1 MRKTIENIRSI
12 TVATTVIVVALLAV
26 WIYRSLGDARL
37 EMGADDSIGLTP
49 TQIES
54 IKAVGEWEFLSIST
68 EELVDTTR
76 KRLFSDDHLV
86 RIYYGTLRLGV
97 NMKQVE
103 PDWIKQRNDTLFLTL
118 PKVGLLD
125 KDFIDEARTKSF
137 FESGTWKAEDR
148 EALYKRAYRKMIAHC
163 LTPTNLSTAE
173 DNARESFRKLLRS
186 MGYQKVDIRNAQSQ
200 VKSINVVSRIPR
212 MIRSFSARDSLRSR
226 STSLRMAAYR

>member
-12 TVATTVIVVALLAV
+12 AVATAVIVVVVLAV
-26 WIYRSLGDARL
+26 WLYRALGDARI
-37 EMGADDSIGLTP
+37 EMGTDDSIGLTP

-68 EELVDTTR
+68 EELIDTTR
-76 KRLFSDDHLV
+76 KRLFSDDQLV

-103 PDWIKQRNDTLFLTL
+103 PGWIEQRHDTLFLTL

-125 KDFIDEARTKSF
+125 RDFIDEARTKSF
-137 FESGTWKAEDR
+137 FESGSWKAEDR
-148 EALYKRAYRKMIAHC
+148 EALYKRAYQKMKVHC
-163 LTPTNLSTAE
+163 LTPTNQRTAE

-186 MGYQKVDIRNAQSQ
+186 MGYPKTV
-200 VKSINVVSRIPR
+200 IN
-212 MIRSFSARDSLRSR
+212 FAK
-226 STSLRMAAYR
+226 

>member
-12 TVATTVIVVALLAV
+12 TVAAAVIAVILLVV
-26 WIYRSLGDARL
+26 WIYRSLDGARL
-37 EMGADDSIGLTP
+37 EMGVDDGIGLTP

-76 KRLFSDDHLV
+76 KRLFSDDQLV

-103 PDWIKQRNDTLFLTL
+103 PGWITQRNDTLFLIL

-125 KDFIDEARTKSF
+125 HDFIDEARTKSF

-148 EALYKRAYRKMIAHC
+148 EALYKLAYRKMFAHC
-163 LTPTNLSTAE
+163 LTPTNLNTAE
-173 DNARESFRKLLRS
+173 ENARESFRKLLRS
-186 MGYQKVDIRNAQSQ
+186 MGYQKVDIKFR
-200 VKSINVVSRIPR
+200 K
-212 MIRSFSARDSLRSR
+212 
-226 STSLRMAAYR
+226 

>member
-12 TVATTVIVVALLAV
+12 TVAAAIIAVILLAV
-26 WIYRSLGDARL
+26 WVYRSLGDARL
-37 EMGADDSIGLTP
+37 EMGSDDSIGLTP

-76 KRLFSDDHLV
+76 KRLFSDDQLV
-86 RIYYGTLRLGV
+86 RLYYGTLRLGV

-103 PDWIKQRNDTLFLTL
+103 PKWIRQQNDTLFLTL

-125 KDFIDEARTKSF
+125 HDFIDEARTKSF

-148 EALYKRAYRKMIAHC
+148 EALYKRAYRKMIAHF
-163 LTPTNLSTAE
+163 LTTANLNTAE
-173 DNARESFRKLLRS
+173 DNARESFKKLLRS
-186 MGYQKVDIRNAQSQ
+186 MGYKNIDIQFE
-200 VKSINVVSRIPR
+200 K
-212 MIRSFSARDSLRSR
+212 
-226 STSLRMAAYR
+226 

>member
-12 TVATTVIVVALLAV
+12 TIAAAIIAVVLLAV
-26 WIYRSLGDARL
+26 WLYRSLGDARL

-76 KRLFSDDHLV
+76 KRLFSDDQLV

-103 PDWIKQRNDTLFLTL
+103 PGWIQQRNDSLFLTL

-125 KDFIDEARTKSF
+125 KDFIDEAKTKSF
-137 FESGTWKAEDR
+137 YESGKWSPKDR
-148 EALYKRAYRKMIAHC
+148 EALYKKAYRQMIQHC
-163 LTPTNLSTAE
+163 MTKENLEAARTNGEAQMHHMMQQL
-173 DNARESFRKLLRS
+173 
-186 MGYQKVDIRNAQSQ
+186 GYKNITI
-200 VKSINVVSRIPR
+200 KIEK
-212 MIRSFSARDSLRSR
+212 
-226 STSLRMAAYR
+226 

>member
-1 MRKTIENIRSI
+1 MRKTIDNIRSI
-12 TVATTVIVVALLAV
+12 AVATAVIVVVVLAV
-26 WIYRSLGDARL
+26 WLYRALGDARI

-68 EELVDTTR
+68 EELIDTTR
-76 KRLFSDDHLV
+76 KRLISDDHLV

-103 PDWIKQRNDTLFLTL
+103 PGWIEQRNDTLFLTL

-125 KDFIDEARTKSF
+125 RDFIDEARTKSF
-137 FESGTWKAEDR
+137 FESGSWKAEDR
-148 EALYKRAYRKMIAHC
+148 EVLYKRAYQKMKAHC
-163 LTPTNLSTAE
+163 LTPTNLRTAE

-186 MGYQKVDIRNAQSQ
+186 MGYPKTV
-200 VKSINVVSRIPR
+200 IN
-212 MIRSFSARDSLRSR
+212 FAK
-226 STSLRMAAYR
+226 

>member
-12 TVATTVIVVALLAV
+12 AVATAVIVVVVLAV
-26 WIYRSLGDARL
+26 WLYRALGDARI
-37 EMGADDSIGLTP
+37 EMGTDDSIGLTP

-103 PDWIKQRNDTLFLTL
+103 PDWIKQRNDTLFLML

-148 EALYKRAYRKMIAHC
+148 EALYKQAYWKMRAHC

-186 MGYQKVDIRNAQSQ
+186 MGYQKVDIRFKQ
-200 VKSINVVSRIPR
+200 
-212 MIRSFSARDSLRSR
+212 
-226 STSLRMAAYR
+226 

>member
-12 TVATTVIVVALLAV
+12 AVATAVIVVVVLAV
-26 WIYRSLGDARL
+26 WLYRALGDARI
-37 EMGADDSIGLTP
+37 EMGTDDSIGLTP

-68 EELVDTTR
+68 EELIDITR
-76 KRLFSDDHLV
+76 KRLFSDDQLV

-103 PDWIKQRNDTLFLTL
+103 PGWIEQRHDTLFLTL

-125 KDFIDEARTKSF
+125 RDFIDEARTKSF
-137 FESGTWKAEDR
+137 FESGSWKAEDR
-148 EALYKRAYRKMIAHC
+148 EALYKRAYQKMKVHC
-163 LTPTNLSTAE
+163 LTPTNLRTAE

-186 MGYQKVDIRNAQSQ
+186 MGYPKTV
-200 VKSINVVSRIPR
+200 IN
-212 MIRSFSARDSLRSR
+212 FAK
-226 STSLRMAAYR
+226 

>member
-12 TVATTVIVVALLAV
+12 TVAAAIIVVVLLAV
-26 WIYRSLGDARL
+26 WLYRSFGDARL
-37 EMGADDSIGLTP
+37 EVGADDSIGLTP

-54 IKAVGEWEFLSIST
+54 IKAVGEWEFLSVST

-76 KRLFSDDHLV
+76 KRLFSDDQLV

-103 PDWIKQRNDTLFLTL
+103 PGWIQQRNDTLFLTL

-125 KDFIDEARTKSF
+125 RDFIDEARTKSF

-163 LTPTNLSTAE
+163 LTPANLSTAE
-173 DNARESFRKLLRS
+173 DNARDSFRKMLRS
-186 MGYQKVDIRNAQSQ
+186 MGYQNIEITFGK
-200 VKSINVVSRIPR
+200 
-212 MIRSFSARDSLRSR
+212 
-226 STSLRMAAYR
+226 

>member
-1 MRKTIENIRSI
+1 MRKTIDNIRSI
-12 TVATTVIVVALLAV
+12 TVAVAIIAVILLAV
-26 WIYRSLGDARL
+26 WLYRSLGDARL

-76 KRLFSDDHLV
+76 KRLFKDDQLV

-97 NMKQVE
+97 NMQQVK
-103 PDWIKQRNDTLFLTL
+103 PDWIQQRNDTLFLTL

-125 KDFIDEARTKSF
+125 RNFIDEARTKSF

-148 EALYKRAYRKMIAHC
+148 EALYKQAYRKMTAHC
-163 LTPTNLSTAE
+163 LTPTNLQTAE
-173 DNARESFRKLLRS
+173 ENARESFRKMLRS
-186 MGYQKVDIRNAQSQ
+186 MGYKNVDI
-200 VKSINVVSRIPR
+200 K
-212 MIRSFSARDSLRSR
+212 FEK
-226 STSLRMAAYR
+226 

>member
-12 TVATTVIVVALLAV
+12 TVATAIIAVILLAV
-26 WIYRSLGDARL
+26 WVYRSLGDARL
-37 EMGADDSIGLTP
+37 EMGSDDSIGLTP

-76 KRLFSDDHLV
+76 KRLFSDDQLV

-103 PDWIKQRNDTLFLTL
+103 PKWIRQRNDTLFLTL

-125 KDFIDEARTKSF
+125 HDFIDEARTKSF

-163 LTPTNLSTAE
+163 LTTTNLNTAE
-173 DNARESFRKLLRS
+173 DNARESFKKLLRS
-186 MGYQKVDIRNAQSQ
+186 MGYKNIDIQFE
-200 VKSINVVSRIPR
+200 K
-212 MIRSFSARDSLRSR
+212 
-226 STSLRMAAYR
+226 

>member
-12 TVATTVIVVALLAV
+12 TVAAAIIAVILLAV
-26 WIYRSLGDARL
+26 WVYRSLGDARL
-37 EMGADDSIGLTP
+37 EMGSDDSIGLTP

-76 KRLFSDDHLV
+76 KHLFSDDQLV

-97 NMKQVE
+97 NMKQVK
-103 PDWIKQRNDTLFLTL
+103 PKWIRQRNDTLFLRL

-125 KDFIDEARTKSF
+125 RDFIDEARTKSF

-163 LTPTNLSTAE
+163 LTTTNLNTAE
-173 DNARESFRKLLRS
+173 DNARESFKKLLRS
-186 MGYQKVDIRNAQSQ
+186 MGYKNIDIQFE
-200 VKSINVVSRIPR
+200 K
-212 MIRSFSARDSLRSR
+212 
-226 STSLRMAAYR
+226 

>member
-12 TVATTVIVVALLAV
+12 TVAAAIIVVVLLAV
-26 WIYRSLGDARL
+26 WLYRSLGDARL
-37 EMGADDSIGLTP
+37 EVGADDSIGLTP

-54 IKAVGEWEFLSIST
+54 IKAIGEWEFLSVST
-68 EELVDTTR
+68 EELIDTTR
-76 KRLFSDDHLV
+76 KRLFSDDQLV

-103 PDWIKQRNDTLFLTL
+103 PGWIQQRNDTLFLTL

-125 KDFIDEARTKSF
+125 RDFIDEARTKSF

-163 LTPTNLSTAE
+163 LTPANLSTAE
-173 DNARESFRKLLRS
+173 DNARDSFRKMLRS
-186 MGYQKVDIRNAQSQ
+186 MGYQNIEITFGK
-200 VKSINVVSRIPR
+200 
-212 MIRSFSARDSLRSR
+212 
-226 STSLRMAAYR
+226 

>member
-12 TVATTVIVVALLAV
+12 TVAAAVIAVILLVV
-26 WIYRSLGDARL
+26 WIYRSLDGARL
-37 EMGADDSIGLTP
+37 EMGVDDGIGITP

-76 KRLFSDDHLV
+76 KRLFSDDQLV

-103 PDWIKQRNDTLFLTL
+103 PGWITQRNDTLFLIL

-125 KDFIDEARTKSF
+125 HDFIDEARTKSF

-148 EALYKRAYRKMIAHC
+148 EALYKLAYRKMLAHC
-163 LTPTNLSTAE
+163 LTPTNLNTAE
-173 DNARESFRKLLRS
+173 ENARESFRKLLRS
-186 MGYQKVDIRNAQSQ
+186 MGYQKVDIKFR
-200 VKSINVVSRIPR
+200 K
-212 MIRSFSARDSLRSR
+212 
-226 STSLRMAAYR
+226 

>member
-1 MRKTIENIRSI
+1 MRKTIDNIRSI
-12 TVATTVIVVALLAV
+12 AVATAVIVVVVLAV
-26 WIYRSLGDARL
+26 WLYHALGDARI

-68 EELVDTTR
+68 EELIDTTR
-76 KRLFSDDHLV
+76 KRLISDDHLV

-103 PDWIKQRNDTLFLTL
+103 PGWIEQRNDTLFLTL

-125 KDFIDEARTKSF
+125 RDFIDEARTKSF
-137 FESGTWKAEDR
+137 FESGSWKAEDR
-148 EALYKRAYRKMIAHC
+148 EALYKRAYQKMKVHS
-163 LTPTNLSTAE
+163 LTPTNLRTAE

-186 MGYQKVDIRNAQSQ
+186 MGYPKTV
-200 VKSINVVSRIPR
+200 IN
-212 MIRSFSARDSLRSR
+212 FAK
-226 STSLRMAAYR
+226 

>member
-12 TVATTVIVVALLAV
+12 TVAAAIIVVVLLAV
-26 WIYRSLGDARL
+26 WLYRSLGDARL
-37 EMGADDSIGLTP
+37 EVGADDSIGLTP

-54 IKAVGEWEFLSIST
+54 IKAVGEWEFLSVST
-68 EELVDTTR
+68 EELIDTTR
-76 KRLFSDDHLV
+76 KRLFSDDQLV

-103 PDWIKQRNDTLFLTL
+103 PGWIQQRNDTLFLTQ

-125 KDFIDEARTKSF
+125 RDFIDEARTKSF

-163 LTPTNLSTAE
+163 LTPANLSTAE
-173 DNARESFRKLLRS
+173 DNARDSFRKMLRS
-186 MGYQKVDIRNAQSQ
+186 MGYQNIEITFGK
-200 VKSINVVSRIPR
+200 
-212 MIRSFSARDSLRSR
+212 
-226 STSLRMAAYR
+226 